1 MPGAQGAT
9 TPSGRPDRQSVREA
23 SGNEMFIKRAAVHY
37 AMSKGAE
44 VARNLKMHLPQ
55 HADDLE
61 AIAEDFD
68 GLEEDFSEC
77 RKVLERLNTG
87 PA

>member
-1 MPGAQGAT
+1 MPLG
-9 TPSGRPDRQSVREA
+9 
-23 SGNEMFIKRAAVHY
+23 
-37 AMSKGAE
+37 KGAE
-44 VARNLKMHLPQ
+44 VARSLKIHLPQ

-77 RKVLERLNTG
+77 RKVLERLNAAWDRVPTG
-87 PA
+87 HRRNSRSPRSPHPL

>member
-1 MPGAQGAT
+1 MIR
-9 TPSGRPDRQSVREA
+9 SGSTEA
-23 SGNEMFIKRAAVHY
+23 PCCLGNEMFIKRAAVHY

-44 VARNLKMHLPQ
+44 VARSLKPHLPQ